1 MQNISWDDFQKVDI
15 RVGTIIEASTFKE
28 AIRPAFKLR
37 IDFGDEV
44 GIKKSSAQI
53 TDIYSIKSL
62 IGKQV
67 MAVINFSPK
76 QIGPFISECLVLGLY
91 NKNNQVVLAIP
102 DKALE
107 NGSKLC

>member
-1 MQNISWDDFQKVDI
+1 MQNISWDDFQKIDI
-15 RVGTIIEASTFKE
+15 RVGTVIEASEFRE
-28 AIRPAFKLR
+28 AARSAFKLR
-37 IDFGDEV
+37 IDFGNNI

-53 TDIYSIKSL
+53 TAIYSIKSL

-67 MAVINFSPK
+67 IAVINFSPK

-91 NKNNQVVLAIP
+91 NKKHQVILVAP
-102 DKALE
+102 DEKVD